1 MKVEQS
7 KDDDISEI
15 RSMILSGQES
25 KDVQKHYLLVDGLV
39 YFISNVDDDP
49 RLRLFIPKHIRSFV
63 VTQYH
68 DQNGHMGVQKT
79 FDSIRAKYY
88 WPNLF
93 KELHKYVSECTA
105 CQTRSLQKI
114 SQPLQ
119 ETDIP
124 PYPMA
129 KLSLDLS
136 GPYPTTLSG
145 TKYIIAFVDW
155 FSGWPKAFAVP
166 DKTADTVAQLII
178 EEIYPRHGCA
188 LQIVS
193 DNGAE
198 NVNRTVKET
207 LARLKIDHVLTSVY
221 HPQSNAKVERFHRT
235 LHDIL
240 AKRIAD
246 NQQTWDL
253 FLNQAL
259 AAIRFNV
266 SESSK
271 FSPFFLLYNRDVVLP
286 VENILKPRRR
296 YVGEE
301 MHQIALQEQHKSFVA
316 VRNHLRKAK
325 KRQAKY
331 ADRGTKTIEFK
342 VGDPVYYKNN
352 QRKGK
357 LDLKWKP
364 YYRILEK
371 RGLVTYVIKNQLNG
385 STCKVHAEM
394 LRLANIED
402 WQISKDENDKRLRD
416 AAYVIP
422 PEPSDSDFDSDPEM
436 NLPLAKLAKRYRH
449 EREISEDEEDIPLLE
464 LRNRLRHRDR
474 NQDQDIETRDE
485 HMESQDEDLDGPND
499 SDNAMDVNEIQILYR
514 RLNIKSVKQ

>member
-1 MKVEQS
+1 M
-7 KDDDISEI
+7 
-15 RSMILSGQES
+15 
-25 KDVQKHYLLVDGLV
+25 
-39 YFISNVDDDP
+39 
-49 RLRLFIPKHIRSFV
+49 
-63 VTQYH
+63 
-68 DQNGHMGVQKT
+68 
-79 FDSIRAKYY
+79 
-88 WPNLF
+88 
-93 KELHKYVSECTA
+93 
-105 CQTRSLQKI
+105 
-114 SQPLQ
+114 
-119 ETDIP
+119 
-124 PYPMA
+124 
-129 KLSLDLS
+129 
-136 GPYPTTLSG
+136 
-145 TKYIIAFVDW
+145 
-155 FSGWPKAFAVP
+155 
-166 DKTADTVAQLII
+166 AQLII

-198 NVNRTVKET
+198 NVKRTVKET

-286 VENILKPRRR
+286 VDNILKPRRR

-301 MHQIALQEQHKSFVA
+301 MHQIALQEQHKSFVS

-371 RGLVTYVIKNQLNG
+371 RGPVTYVIKNQLNG

-422 PEPSDSDFDSDPEM
+422 PEPSDSDSDSDPEM

-449 EREISEDEEDIPLLE
+449 ERETSEDEEDISLLE

-485 HMESQDEDLDGPND
+485 HMESQDEDLGGPND
-499 SDNAMDVNEIQILYR
+499 SDNAMDVNEIQILNR
-514 RLNIKSVKQ
+514 RPKIKSVKQ